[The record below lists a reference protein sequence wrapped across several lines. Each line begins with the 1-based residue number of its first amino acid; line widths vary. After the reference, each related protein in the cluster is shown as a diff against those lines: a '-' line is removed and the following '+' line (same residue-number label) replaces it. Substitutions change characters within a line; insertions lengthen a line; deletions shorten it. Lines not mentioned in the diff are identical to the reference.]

1 MDPIAVTQLVRDRTV
16 DLQRTADG
24 LRQERAL
31 RPARAPALTEASKAE
46 SGSPPAA
53 QPIDV
58 RRSPGMA
65 GGCSPAEP
73 AR

>member
-1 MDPIAVTQLVRDRTV
+1 MDPIAVTQLVHDRTV

-31 RPARAPALTEASKAE
+31 RPASTPALSEASKADT
-46 SGSPPAA
+46 GSSPGA
-53 QPIDV
+53 QPVEV